1 MANYSVFGMGNPLM
15 DLIGRVPAER
25 LARIGAAPGTMSL
38 VDAGRAAQVAGGL
51 RRHERRPGGSCAN
64 TLRGLAWLDRLAA
77 GGASAPPVMTGM
89 VGGDALGRELTR
101 RLAAAGVAS
110 RLGAHP
116 REPTG
121 TSVVL
126 VTPDGQRTMFT
137 SLGACRTL
145 TAGHVDRPA
154 LAASACFYATAY
166 LWGPDRPEAALR
178 AAAAQAR
185 AGGVP
190 VAFDVAD
197 VLVVREFGRELLD
210 WIAGSVDLLFANEQ
224 EARALAELV
233 AGRRAGQLAG
243 GDPVSACAPLAG
255 VTPAVVVKLGAAGCL
270 VLERGAAPALVA
282 GAPVDPLDTTGA
294 GDSFA
299 AGYLH
304 AMLAGGSAAQ
314 AAALGN
320 RVAAAIVAVDGCDY
334 ESIDS
339 SAVSAGPVSA
349 DGPVSP
355 LAASVSPLADT
366 PPSPRATSV

>member
-15 DLIGRVPAER
+15 DQIGRVPAGR
-25 LARIGAAPGTMSL
+25 LARTGAAPGTMSL
-38 VDAGRAAQVAGGL
+38 VDAERAAQVAAGI
-51 RRHERRPGGSCAN
+51 RWRQRRPGGSCAN
-64 TLRGLAWLDRLAA
+64 TLRGLAWLARLA
-77 GGASAPPVMTGM
+77 GGGESTPPVMTGM

-101 RLAAAGVAS
+101 RLAAAGVAC

-116 REPTG
+116 HEPTG

-145 TAGHVDRPA
+145 TPDHLDRA
-154 LAASACFYATAY
+154 AIAASSCFYATAY

-178 AAAAQAR
+178 EAAAEAR

-210 WIAGSVDLLFANEQ
+210 WAARSVDLLFANEQ
-224 EARALAELV
+224 EARALAALA
-233 AGRRAGQLAG
+233 AGGQAAGSLAG

-255 VTPAVVVKLGAAGCL
+255 VAPAVVVKLGAAGCL
-270 VLERGAAPALVA
+270 VLEGGKAAAQVA

-334 ESIDS
+334 EAVDP
-339 SAVSAGPVSA
+339 SAVAAG
-349 DGPVSP
+349 G
-355 LAASVSPLADT
+355 SVSSPSGAPLPDPDPPPPDS
-366 PPSPRATSV
+366 PPSVTSV

>member
-15 DLIGRVPAER
+15 DQIGRVPAGR
-25 LARIGAAPGTMSL
+25 LARTGAAPGTMSL
-38 VDAGRAAQVAGGL
+38 VDAERAAQVAAGI
-51 RRHERRPGGSCAN
+51 RWRQRRPGGSCAN
-64 TLRGLAWLDRLAA
+64 TLRGLAWLARLT
-77 GGASAPPVMTGM
+77 GGGESAPPVMTGM

-101 RLAAAGVAS
+101 RLAAAGVAC

-116 REPTG
+116 HEPTG

-145 TAGHVDRPA
+145 TPDHLDRA
-154 LAASACFYATAY
+154 AIAASACFYATAY

-178 AAAAQAR
+178 EAAAEAR

-210 WIAGSVDLLFANEQ
+210 WAARSVDLLFANEQ
-224 EARALAELV
+224 EARALAALA
-233 AGRRAGQLAG
+233 AGSQAGGGQAGGGQAG

-255 VTPAVVVKLGAAGCL
+255 LAPAVVVKLGAAGCL
-270 VLERGAAPALVA
+270 VLAGGKAAAQVA

-334 ESIDS
+334 EAVDP
-339 SAVSAGPVSA
+339 SAFAAG
-349 DGPVSP
+349 G
-355 LAASVSPLADT
+355 SVSSPSDP
-366 PPSPRATSV
+366 PPSVTSV

>member
-1 MANYSVFGMGNPLM
+1 MVANYSVFGMGNPLM

-25 LARIGAAPGTMSL
+25 LAGIGAAPGTMSL
-38 VDAGRAAQVAGGL
+38 VDAERAAQVAGGL
-51 RRHERRPGGSCAN
+51 RRHQRRPGGSCAN
-64 TLRGLAWLDRLAA
+64 TLRGLAWLAGLAG
-77 GGASAPPVMTGM
+77 GGASRPPVMTGM
-89 VGGDALGRELTR
+89 VGADAVGRELAR
-101 RLAAAGVAS
+101 RLAAAGVAC

-145 TAGHVDRPA
+145 TADQLDRA
-154 LAASACFYATAY
+154 AIAASACFYATAY

-178 AAAAQAR
+178 AAAAEAR
-185 AGGVP
+185 AAGAP

-210 WIAGSVDLLFANEQ
+210 WAAGSVDLLFANEQ
-224 EARALAELV
+224 EARALAAL
-233 AGRRAGQLAG
+233 ADGGSGSGGGGSGGRGG
-243 GDPVSACAPLAG
+243 GDPAAACAPLAG
-255 VTPAVVVKLGAAGCL
+255 LAPVVVVKLGAAGCL
-270 VLERGAAPALVA
+270 VWEGGRAAAHVA
-282 GAPVDPLDTTGA
+282 GAPVEPLDTTGA

-334 ESIDS
+334 GAVDF
-339 SAVSAGPVSA
+339 SAFSAG
-349 DGPVSP
+349 GPGFAP
-355 LAASVSPLADT
+355 PD
-366 PPSPRATSV
+366 PSPPADLSPPVTSV

>member
-38 VDAGRAAQVAGGL
+38 VDGERAAQVAGGL

-64 TLRGLAWLDRLAA
+64 TLRGLAWLARA
-77 GGASAPPVMTGM
+77 GGGAPAPPVMTGM
-89 VGGDALGRELTR
+89 VGDDPLGRELDR

-110 RLGAHP
+110 ALGAHP
-116 REPTG
+116 HEPTG

-145 TAGHVDRPA
+145 TAGRLDRA
-154 LAASACFYATAY
+154 AITASACFYATAY
-166 LWGPDRPEAALR
+166 LWGPDRPEGALR
-178 AAAAQAR
+178 AAAAEAR

-224 EARALAELV
+224 EARALAALV
-233 AGRRAGQLAG
+233 AGAPAG
-243 GDPVSACAPLAG
+243 GDARSACAPLAG
-255 VTPAVVVKLGAAGCL
+255 AAPTVVVKLGAAGCL
-270 VLERGAAPALVA
+270 VWERGAAAALIAAVPA
-282 GAPVDPLDTTGA
+282 DPLDTTGA

-320 RVAAAIVAVDGCDY
+320 RVAAAIVTVDGCDY
-334 ESIDS
+334 EAIDY
-339 SAVSAGPVSA
+339 SAVLAGGSVAAPAGPS
-349 DGPVSP
+349 
-355 LAASVSPLADT
+355 
-366 PPSPRATSV
+366 PSPPGPPPPATSV

>member
-15 DLIGRVPAER
+15 DLIGRVPADQ
-25 LARIGAAPGTMSL
+25 LARTGAAPGTMSL
-38 VDAGRAAQVAGGL
+38 VGAERAAQVAGGL
-51 RRHERRPGGSCAN
+51 RRHQRRPGGSCAN
-64 TLRGLAWLDRLAA
+64 TLRGLAWLAGLA
-77 GGASAPPVMTGM
+77 GGGAPRPPVMTGM
-89 VGGDALGRELTR
+89 VGDDAVGRELAR
-101 RLAAAGVAS
+101 RLAAAGVAC

-145 TAGHVDRPA
+145 TADQLDRA
-154 LAASACFYATAY
+154 AIAASACFYATAY

-178 AAAAQAR
+178 AAAAEAR
-185 AGGVP
+185 AAGAP

-210 WIAGSVDLLFANEQ
+210 WAAGSVDLLFANEQ
-224 EARALAELV
+224 EARALAALADGDSG
-233 AGRRAGQLAG
+233 AGGGRG
-243 GDPVSACAPLAG
+243 GDPAAACAPLAG
-255 VTPAVVVKLGAAGCL
+255 LAPAVVVKLGAAGCL
-270 VLERGAAPALVA
+270 VWEGGAAAAHVA
-282 GAPVDPLDTTGA
+282 GAPVEPLDTTGA

-320 RVAAAIVAVDGCDY
+320 RVAAAIVTVDGCDY
-334 ESIDS
+334 EAVDS
-339 SAVSAGPVSA
+339 SAVSAGGSGFLPP
-349 DGPVSP
+349 D
-355 LAASVSPLADT
+355 
-366 PPSPRATSV
+366 PSPPVTSV

>member
-25 LARIGAAPGTMSL
+25 LARTGAAPGTMSL
-38 VDAGRAAQVAGGL
+38 VDAERAAQVAGGL

-64 TLRGLAWLDRLAA
+64 TLRGLAWLARLAG

-89 VGGDALGRELTR
+89 VGGDALGRELAR

-110 RLGAHP
+110 GLGTHP
-116 REPTG
+116 HEPTG

-145 TAGHVDRPA
+145 AAGHLDRA
-154 LAASACFYATAY
+154 AIAASACFYATAY
-166 LWGPDRPEAALR
+166 LWGPDRPEGALR
-178 AAAAQAR
+178 AAAAEAR

-224 EARALAELV
+224 EARALAALV
-233 AGRRAGQLAG
+233 AGGTGG
-243 GDPVSACAPLAG
+243 GDPVPACAPLAG
-255 VTPAVVVKLGAAGCL
+255 VAPAVVVKLGAAGCL
-270 VLERGAAPALVA
+270 VLERGAAAALIA
-282 GAPVDPLDTTGA
+282 GVPVDPLDTTGA

-334 ESIDS
+334 EAVDS
-339 SAVSAGPVSA
+339 SAVSAGGSVFPPTA
-349 DGPVSP
+349 SP
-355 LAASVSPLADT
+355 
-366 PPSPRATSV
+366 ATSV